1 MPADDTLEVKKNS
14 IDVSHKLLNHIIKLP
29 NIDYKYVSIN
39 DWKNQKFDPIEIG
52 KNLVILP
59 TKDYENKFRNKK
71 KIYLEPG
78 LAFGTG
84 HHPTTKM
91 CIEELEKRIHIKDTI
106 LDVGCGSGILMI
118 AAQVLGAGKSYG
130 IDIDDDAIHSA
141 KNNIRNAGYEND
153 TFLAKAKLSE
163 TKFPKKYDLVMANIA
178 SKVLIEIS
186 SELISLLSKKSTLII
201 SGILGDKI
209 NDVIKSFEL
218 SGGKVINT
226 RSIDSWH
233 VSIIKRG
240 F

>member
-1 MPADDTLEVKKNS
+1 M
-14 IDVSHKLLNHIIKLP
+14 
-29 NIDYKYVSIN
+29 
-39 DWKNQKFDPIEIG
+39 
-52 KNLVILP
+52 P
-59 TKDYENKFRNKK
+59 TKDYKNKFKNKK

-106 LDVGCGSGILMI
+106 LDVGCGSGIMI

-186 SELISLLSKKSTLII
+186 SELISLLNKNSTLII

-209 NDVIKSFEL
+209 NDVIKSFEV